1 MKSDQLSKP
10 KLAPIA
16 SQRAKFS
23 NLVLFERREK
33 EFIAHQ
39 KKDKKLEKL
48 NTFYLTEKPF
58 ETTTVPSTM
67 GTAVMSIC

>member
-39 KKDKKLEKL
+39 KKDRRRK
-48 NTFYLTEKPF
+48 
-58 ETTTVPSTM
+58 
-67 GTAVMSIC
+67 I